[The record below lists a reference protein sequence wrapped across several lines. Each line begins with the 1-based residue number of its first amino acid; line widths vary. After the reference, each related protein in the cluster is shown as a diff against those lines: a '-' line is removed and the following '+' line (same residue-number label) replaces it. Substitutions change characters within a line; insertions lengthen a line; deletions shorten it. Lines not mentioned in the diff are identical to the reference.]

1 MDPFQVAAFLGRLPM
16 VYKRTTQ
23 KIERFWKFVRTILSR
38 IMAQQP
44 KEKKKEQEPNNNDE
58 KWPDDAP
65 DDEPESKSNDNG
77 NSISI
82 RIEPIAGDTND
93 ANIRNIVLELTTP
106 AKKRVPVDICA
117 VLDVSGSTC
126 SSAAVQEDDG
136 STKKDDGLSI
146 LDCVKHSV
154 KTVMHCLDKND
165 RLSIVPF
172 SSDAKIHHALSYM
185 TQQGVQRATA
195 ALEQLQPGGQTNLW
209 EGLRMGMNAL
219 RTKQEPG
226 RLSVIMLLTDGR
238 PTVSPK
244 KGEIHELQKYLDQY
258 DFAVQINTFG
268 FGYDLDSEL
277 LCNLAVCGNGTFAF
291 IPDSLIVGTTFVNSI
306 SNILT
311 TISTETRLSLTAMNG
326 AKFVGKS
333 YGAHKEQDESWGRV
347 VEFGPITAGNTRYIS
362 VPMQLPPADKD
373 DTPYLEV
380 LFTAAVP
387 GNGVQALQRG
397 KSQAITTLGTK
408 RNLAPDLVAGHLTA
422 KTVSM
427 TMGAIDLFVSQNEN
441 AALKLLESI
450 KNEVKVAADIASKSD
465 TDDFNLMSANSRL
478 EALNGDVNGRLA
490 KAFTGEHRFNR
501 WGKHYLR
508 ALSRAHQINL
518 CTNFMDVGLKINGG
532 DLFRTLRAKGDEV
545 FINLPPPKP
554 SRRTGPTLPVHQR
567 GIQNAAP
574 AYVAPAPQVDMRD
587 YYGGGGGGCFAPFCC
602 VDVMDMCAKQWVNTQ
617 VCDVRP
623 GDRIKCADGCATV
636 VYTVQLAR
644 DVRRRMVRF
653 EGGLVITGG
662 HPIRRNGVWCRA
674 RDVSDAQRSAGCDTV
689 FTFVLDQSHIVLVN
703 GVECVTLAHGMKD
716 EIVRDDFYGTT
727 QVIDALKR
735 RLMEMRNKRS
745 GEGRS
750 RTLNVN
756 GMDSNPMKNV
766 IGIYQ

>member
-1 MDPFQVAAFLGRLPM
+1 
-16 VYKRTTQ
+16 
-23 KIERFWKFVRTILSR
+23 
-38 IMAQQP
+38 MAQQP

-277 LCNLAVCGNGTFAF
+277 LHSLAVFGSGTFAF
-291 IPDSLIVGTTFVNSI
+291 IPDAKIVGTTFVNSI
-306 SNILT
+306 SNVLT
-311 TISTETRLSLTAMNG
+311 TISPKSTMHLTPVNG

-333 YGAHKEQDESWGRV
+333 WGGHEEQDESWGRV
-347 VEFGPITAGNTRYIS
+347 IEFGPITSGGTRYMS
-362 VPMQLPPADKD
+362 VPMSLPAVQNNV
-373 DTPYLEV
+373 PYLECV
-380 LFTAAVP
+380 LHVFDGKTQKIEAIGVDRAV
-387 GNGVQALQRG
+387 A
-397 KSQAITTLGTK
+397 S
-408 RNLAPDLVAGHLTA
+408 DLLAGHLTA
-422 KTVSM
+422 KAVSIGM
-427 TMGAIDLFVSQNEN
+427 QSTELATKRKGN
-441 AALKLLESI
+441 AALKLL
-450 KNEVKVAADIASKSD
+450 KTLKQEVKAAAEIATQED
-465 TDDFNLMSANSRL
+465 TDDFNQMSANSRL
-478 EALNGDVNGRLA
+478 VALNADVNGRLN
-490 KAFTGEHRFNR
+490 KAFKGQPRFNR

-508 ALSRAHQINL
+508 ALLRAHSVNL
-518 CTNFMDVGLKINGG
+518 CTNFMDPGLQVNGG
-532 DLFRTLRAKGDEV
+532 DLFRILRAKGDEV
-545 FINLPPPKP
+545 FVNLPAPKP
-554 SRRTGPTLPVHQR
+554 SRQTGPTM
-567 GIQNAAP
+567 P
-574 AYVAPAPQVDMRD
+574 AYNYQPPPQQVPQRQQAPPRQVYRAPSPPSIDMND
-587 YYGGGGGGCFAPFCC
+587 YYGGCGGGCFAPYCM
-602 VDVMDMCAKQWVNTQ
+602 VEVMDPDTKQWMNRQ
-617 VCDVRP
+617 VCAVRTGDVV
-623 GDRIKCADGCATV
+623 KVADGCATV
-636 VYTVQLAR
+636 VFAVQLAR
-644 DVRRRMVRF
+644 DAQRRMMRF
-653 EGGLVITGG
+653 EGGLVVTGG
-662 HPIRRNGVWCRA
+662 HPIRRNGIWCRP
-674 RDVSDAQRSAGCDTV
+674 REQSDAQVHEGCDTV
-689 FTFVLDQSHIVLVN
+689 ITFVLDTSHVLIVN
-703 GVECVTLAHGMKD
+703 GMECITWGHGMKEEVVHD
-716 EIVRDDFYGTT
+716 PFYGTEKVT
-727 QVIDALKR
+727 EMLKR
-735 RLMEMRNKRS
+735 
-745 GEGRS
+745 G
-750 RTLNVN
+750 
-756 GMDSNPMKNV
+756 V
-766 IGIYQ
+766 IGNGGFGERDIVIM